1 MVVSLYKGVSMLKK
15 LIALNRSVSRPIE
28 VTLPSGSVI
37 VVNDLKYSRLL
48 KAGIIT
54 RDYPARRVDI

>member
-1 MVVSLYKGVSMLKK
+1 MLMKK
-15 LIALNRSVSRPIE
+15 LADLNRYLSKPIE

-48 KAGIIT
+48 KAGLIS

>member
-1 MVVSLYKGVSMLKK
+1 MLKE

-28 VTLPSGSVI
+28 VSLPDGRI
-37 VVNDLKYSRLL
+37 VVVDDRKYIQLL

-54 RDYPARRVDI
+54 RDYPVRRVDL

>member
-1 MVVSLYKGVSMLKK
+1 MLMKK
-15 LIALNRSVSRPIE
+15 LADLNRSVSKPIE
-28 VTLPSGSVI
+28 VTLPDGRIV
-37 VVNDLKYSRLL
+37 VVNDLEYSQLL

>member
-1 MVVSLYKGVSMLKK
+1 MQMKRLTD
-15 LIALNRSVSRPIE
+15 LNRYLSKPIE

-48 KAGIIT
+48 KAGLIS
-54 RDYPARRVDI
+54 RNYPARRVDI

>member
-1 MVVSLYKGVSMLKK
+1 MPTNK
-15 LIALNRSVSRPIE
+15 LANLNRYLSKPIE
-28 VTLPSGSVI
+28 VTLPDGRFI
-37 VVNDLKYSRLL
+37 VVNDLEYSQLL

>member
-28 VTLPSGSVI
+28 VTLPDGSI
-37 VVNDLKYSRLL
+37 RVVNDLKYSRLL
-48 KAGIIT
+48 KAGLISAS
-54 RDYPARRVDI
+54 YPARRVDI

>member
-1 MVVSLYKGVSMLKK
+1 MLMKR
-15 LIALNRSVSRPIE
+15 LADLNRSVSRPIE
-28 VTLPSGSVI
+28 VTLPNGRIV

-48 KAGIIT
+48 KAGLIS

>member
-1 MVVSLYKGVSMLKK
+1 MLKE
-15 LIALNRSVSRPIE
+15 LLSLNRPRKRPIE
-28 VTLPSGSVI
+28 VILPDGRI
-37 VVNDLKYSRLL
+37 VVVDDRKYIQLL